1 MHSGVAGCGHDAMPS
16 GTEGSTSRDGR
27 NIRGPYAPNPP
38 EFHESEPGVTDWQQP
53 REPSPHRLEP
63 AEGTLHRLLGA
74 DFKMLKTKRKSAGLA
89 GLKKKVQF
97 L

>member
-1 MHSGVAGCGHDAMPS
+1 MLLPGNSH
-16 GTEGSTSRDGR
+16 ENR
-27 NIRGPYAPNPP
+27 PP
-38 EFHESEPGVTDWQQP
+38 LDWNLP
-53 REPSPHRLEP
+53 
-63 AEGTLHRLLGA
+63 EGTLHRLLGA

>member
-1 MHSGVAGCGHDAMPS
+1 
-16 GTEGSTSRDGR
+16 
-27 NIRGPYAPNPP
+27 
-38 EFHESEPGVTDWQQP
+38 
-53 REPSPHRLEP
+53 LEL